1 MKTGCPYAKI
11 TCYNDIHK
19 VNCNHVK
26 NLPTK
31 ENNSKSGLLSCKINP
46 KKATKMCRGNKYW
59 ICNLNKFL

>member
-26 NLPTK
+26 NLSTSK
-31 ENNSKSGLLSCKINP
+31 NNSEALLSCKINP